1 MDPRTHRL
9 QDLPPKWARFCL
21 GLASFAADELGCG
34 FADKRC
40 LIACSGGPDST
51 ALLHI
56 AALLCRRSGG
66 AVHAAHLNHGLR
78 PEAGVDAAFVADL
91 CRALDV
97 PLVSESCDV
106 AALARDRGVG
116 LEEAGRLA
124 RYAFLER
131 AREAADCGLILLGH
145 QLNDLAEDQL
155 LRLLRGAGWPA
166 LGGMQAHDPSRNVLR
181 PLLLTP
187 KAALEEFLK
196 DSGGGWRV
204 DASNL
209 DHATSRNR
217 VRHVLLPAM
226 LRENPAYLD
235 AAARLWRQARL
246 DEAHWDAAVVGA
258 LELIRRDGEL
268 VLIPDALLQT
278 SPAPL
283 RLRIIKAV
291 LEEFGP
297 GQPLCDALF
306 QLDALWREKRT
317 GKAVRFPG
325 DKEARVAKSGI
336 RVQVIDR
343 KKASG

>member
-1 MDPRTHRL
+1 MNARLPRL
-9 QDLPPKWARFCL
+9 QNLPPKWARFCL
-21 GLASFAADELGCG
+21 GVASFAADELGCG

-66 AVHAAHLNHGLR
+66 TVRAAHLDHGLR
-78 PEAGVDAAFVADL
+78 PEAGADAAFVAEL
-91 CRALDV
+91 CRELDV
-97 PLVSESCDV
+97 PLASEACDV
-106 AALARDRGVG
+106 TALARDLGAG
-116 LEEAGRLA
+116 IEEAGRLA

-131 AREAADCGLILLGH
+131 VRQQADCELILLGH

-166 LGGMQAHDPSRNVLR
+166 LGGMSAHDPTRTLLR

-196 DSGGGWRV
+196 DSGEGWRV
-204 DASNL
+204 DATNL

-217 VRHVLLPAM
+217 VRNILLPAM
-226 LRENPAYLD
+226 LCENPAYLD

-246 DEAHWDAAVVGA
+246 DEAHWDAAVVEA
-258 LELIRRDGEL
+258 LTRVRRDDDAHM
-268 VLIPDALLQT
+268 IPSGLLQA
-278 SPAPL
+278 SCAPL
-283 RLRIIKAV
+283 RLRIVKAV
-291 LEEFGP
+291 LEGLGP
-297 GQPLCDALF
+297 GQPLCDGLF
-306 QLDALWREKRT
+306 QLDALWLEKRS

-325 DKEARVAKSGI
+325 DKEARVTKQGI